1 MRDMCYRSSSIPIA
15 NFGVYSPEF
24 LSEDEE
30 DHSVYLVDP
39 VETRP
44 ESGSTLASVSSSN
57 GILPQFMGVAV
68 GLGILS
74 TLLDSTYGSLG

>member
-1 MRDMCYRSSSIPIA
+1 MCYRSSSIPIA
-15 NFGVYSPEF
+15 NFGDYSPEF

-39 VETRP
+39 VETRQ
-44 ESGSTLASVSSSN
+44 SGSTLASVSSSN

-74 TLLDSTYGSLG
+74 TLLDSTYGSPG